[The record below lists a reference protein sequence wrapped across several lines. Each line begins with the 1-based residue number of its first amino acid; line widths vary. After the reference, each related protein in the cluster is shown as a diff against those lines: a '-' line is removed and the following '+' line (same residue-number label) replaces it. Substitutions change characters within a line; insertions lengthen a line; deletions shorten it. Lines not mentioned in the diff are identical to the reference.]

1 MIAAWPSGK
10 RNCWIPDGAMRYS
23 ESNIPESEVS
33 ASAAEE
39 LRRENVELRRQLAE
53 LRAAASHGSSHAS
66 VGVPASLWR
75 PSRLT
80 MMALCLSGVMLFLIA
95 FFAGYLP
102 LHART
107 KLIANEAVEREAALP
122 RVEVVTVGRSSH
134 DSALRLPGNIQAI
147 TEAPIL
153 ARADGYIKRR
163 LVDIGDQV
171 HAGQTLAEIEAP
183 ELDEQVRQAEAVLRQ
198 ARAGVDQ
205 AKANLQQGQS
215 DLELARVTAKRW
227 ANLVTDGSVSV
238 QENDQFQAQYQSRI
252 AAVHAL
258 EQALSG
264 QQHGADAAEANLARV
279 QQMKRLPDGCGAVR
293 WCDHTPECGFG
304 RPGEQ
309 WQHAFVS
316 HCANGNVAHLPECS
330 ADGCRG
336 GAPRRRGVGH
346 SIESAGEKFSGA
358 VARTADSLDPA
369 SRTLLVEVH
378 VPNPNRILLPGMY
391 TQVDLSSS
399 RAHPPLLIPSS
410 ALIVSSEGTQVAVVK
425 ADHRLH
431 LQQIVAGR
439 DYGDRIEVAN
449 GLADGDSIVASP
461 SDVLHEGA
469 EVEPVAMS
477 SVSH

>member
-238 QENDQFQAQYQSRI
+238 QENDQFQAQYQSKI

-264 QQHGADAAEANLARV
+264 QQHGVDAAEANLARV
-279 QQMKRLPDGCGAVR
+279 QQMKDYRMVVAPFDGVITLRNVDSGALVSNGSTLLFRIAQTGTLRIYLNVPQTDAGAVHR
-293 WCDHTPECGFG
+293 GDAASVT
-304 RPGEQ
+304 
-309 WQHAFVS
+309 VS
-316 HCANGNVAHLPECS
+316 NLP
-330 ADGCRG
+330 
-336 GAPRRRGVGH
+336 
-346 SIESAGEKFSGA
+346 GEKFSGA